1 MTSPTRRFKVGI
13 VGSGNIGTDLLVKVL
28 RSPLLEC
35 TLFMGRNLSSPGMVK
50 AKALGVAVSDRGI
63 QALLEEPERC
73 ELVFDATS
81 AAAHQAHW
89 PVVEKLG
96 KIMVD
101 MTPSKV
107 GGMIIP
113 AVNIRSCL
121 KYQNVNMVSC
131 GGQAAI
137 PLAYLIGQVH
147 PEVDYIEVV
156 TSIASR
162 SAGPGTRINIDEYVE
177 TTEEALKVFSGCKAA
192 KTILILNPALPCV
205 NMQTTISAKVK
216 RSDLE
221 ALRPVLRDMVRTL
234 QAYVP
239 GYHVVVPPTWE
250 SNRIAV
256 SVVIRGLGDYLPAY
270 AGNLDVMNCAAI
282 ATAEEYAKEALHSPR
297 TRDAETHYAPSP
309 H

>member
-1 MTSPTRRFKVGI
+1 MVTPARRFKVGI

-28 RSPLLEC
+28 RSPMLEC
-35 TLFMGRNLSSPGMVK
+35 TLFMSRNLSSPGMVK
-50 AKALGVAVSDRGI
+50 AQALGVTVSDRGI
-63 QALLEEPERC
+63 QALLDEPERC

-81 AAAHQAHW
+81 AAAHQDHW
-89 PVVEKLG
+89 PVLEKLG
-96 KIMVD
+96 KIVID

-107 GGMIIP
+107 GRMIIP

-137 PLAYLIGQVH
+137 PLAHLIGQIH
-147 PEVDYIEVV
+147 PDVDYLEVV
-156 TSIASR
+156 TSIASQ

-177 TTEEALKVFSGCKAA
+177 TTEDALKVFSGCKAA

-216 RSDLE
+216 RSSLD
-221 ALRPVLRDMVRTL
+221 ALRQVFDEMVSVLH
-234 QAYVP
+234 AYVA

-250 SNRIAV
+250 RNRIV
-256 SVVIRGLGDYLPAY
+256 TSVVIRGLGDYLPAY

-282 ATAEEYAKEALHSPR
+282 ATAEEYAKHALPTAK
-297 TRDAETHYAPSP
+297 TRDTEKPVCVKS
-309 H
+309 